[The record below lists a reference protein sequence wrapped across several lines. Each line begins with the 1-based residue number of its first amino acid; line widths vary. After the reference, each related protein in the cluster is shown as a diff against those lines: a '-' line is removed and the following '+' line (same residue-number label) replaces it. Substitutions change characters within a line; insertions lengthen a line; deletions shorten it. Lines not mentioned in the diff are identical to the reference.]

1 MAQDEK
7 NATERIERKF
17 LIDSDGLIK
26 LCKCKALQI
35 VAKSLNC
42 TISHA
47 IYEETVEEGMKRF
60 YEDAFEIEGIVKK
73 EMISVVKG
81 EVVKEG
87 RLGKGECS
95 ILYLYEK
102 GRYDAIIC
110 DDLAFLKILDAK
122 SIPYI
127 IPTDVIVLL
136 NRQRKIRQGE
146 ASEFLEKLREL
157 TREEA
162 YLKSLAKLVRW
173 EDERV

>member
-60 YEDAFEIEGIVKK
+60 YE
-73 EMISVVKG
+73 
-81 EVVKEG
+81 
-87 RLGKGECS
+87 
-95 ILYLYEK
+95 
-102 GRYDAIIC
+102 
-110 DDLAFLKILDAK
+110 
-122 SIPYI
+122 
-127 IPTDVIVLL
+127 
-136 NRQRKIRQGE
+136 
-146 ASEFLEKLREL
+146 
-157 TREEA
+157 
-162 YLKSLAKLVRW
+162 
-173 EDERV
+173 RV